1 MFEKKRIVLNILW
14 EIMFE
19 KSYGSAC
26 CFFKHKRNLCWLFV
40 SERKQIAL
48 MADEKLYL
56 QFSRH
61 CDNND
66 EIAIFRNNLLRNED
80 FYEEILI

>member
-1 MFEKKRIVLNILW
+1 MEEVLIGKELCLKRI
-14 EIMFE
+14 E
-19 KSYGSAC
+19 
-26 CFFKHKRNLCWLFV
+26 RNLCWLFV